1 MQPLSPEERERILRS
16 HPEASPQDVDEYE
29 QLLSSRFT
37 TDPSM
42 PRGPGVDQQERAR
55 EERLRDLYNQLFT

>member
-1 MQPLSPEERERILRS
+1 MQPLSPEERERILRN

-42 PRGPGVDQQERAR
+42 SRGPAADQHDKAHE
-55 EERLRDLYNQLFT
+55 